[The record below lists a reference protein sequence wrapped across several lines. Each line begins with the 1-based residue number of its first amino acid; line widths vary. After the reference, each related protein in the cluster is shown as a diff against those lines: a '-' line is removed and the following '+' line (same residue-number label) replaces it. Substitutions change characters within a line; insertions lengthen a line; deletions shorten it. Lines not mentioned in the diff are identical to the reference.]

1 MSFLR
6 RMFGQSK
13 RDDATEAEG
22 DDKEQEDTVT
32 DESSIDDSSGGPS
45 ATASEGVDARVTLS
59 SEETFVDEKST
70 SEFPPLVSLPETA
83 PFNPVD
89 GATRPL
95 KHENLDINNV
105 SSKGLLFGMAT
116 DKGMVRTN
124 NQDASFAYV
133 AASRTVDEF
142 PDFGLFIVA
151 DGMGGYMH
159 GEKAAA
165 IATRIVANAVLQQVY
180 IPLLTK
186 SQEDETERPTISEV
200 LIKSVKDAN
209 QQILKHF
216 PGAGTTATIA
226 LIIGDLVHVAHVGD
240 SRAYLVAKQNIEQLS
255 RDHSLVQRLIE
266 LNQLTQE
273 ERNEHQH
280 RNVLYRAVGQNDE
293 LEVDT
298 LIRRIPHNSYLLLCS
313 DGLWGEVSQDAILET
328 VTSTKTPQDACKKL
342 ISLAN
347 SNGGQDNI
355 TAVLVRVIG

>member
-6 RMFGQSK
+6 RMFGPSK

-22 DDKEQEDTVT
+22 DDKEQEDTIADKSPVDNASGET
-32 DESSIDDSSGGPS
+32 RTAPDEG
-45 ATASEGVDARVTLS
+45 DARVALP
-59 SEETFVDEKST
+59 SEEKFIDEKST
-70 SEFPPLVSLPETA
+70 SEFPSLVSLPETA
-83 PFNPVD
+83 PFSPAD

-95 KHENLDINNV
+95 QHENLDVNSV

-116 DKGMVRTN
+116 DKGMIRTN

-133 AASRTVDEF
+133 AASHSVDEF

-186 SQEDETERPTISEV
+186 SQDDETERPTISEV
-200 LIKSVKDAN
+200 LIRSVKDAN

-240 SRAYLVAKQNIEQLS
+240 SRAYLVTKQNIEQIS

-298 LIRRIPHNSYLLLCS
+298 IIRRIPHNAHLLLCS
-313 DGLWGEVSQDAILET
+313 DGLWGEVSQDTILDT
-328 VTSTKTPQDACKKL
+328 VTSTETPQDACKKL